1 MTEVEWL
8 ATFSEELKTCLKE
21 RNMTQRELADKSG
34 LAESTI
40 SDYVHGSRL
49 PGLMAAINLS
59 YALNMDIGELVDFG
73 QRVY

>member
-34 LAESTI
+34 LAESSI
-40 SDYVHGSRL
+40 SEYIKGHKL
-49 PGLMAAINLS
+49 PGIKAAINMS